1 MKLIIT
7 TPEGTKFE
15 SDHVEIVTLP
25 TVAGQI
31 GIKDD
36 HVPLVS
42 VIAAGEIEVELQ
54 TSRNKPPKKEF
65 FAVSGGILNVESD
78 SVVRVLADTAEGQ
91 HDIDAERA
99 RNARERAEKFL
110 AETDTADLA
119 NVRLIQAQ
127 IEKHLARERIGN
139 RYRKLK
145 ST

>member
-1 MKLIIT
+1 MKLVIT

-25 TVAGQI
+25 TTVGQV

-42 VIAAGEIEVELQ
+42 VVSAGEIEVELQ
-54 TSRNKPPKKEF
+54 TSRNKPPQKEY
-65 FAVSGGILNVESD
+65 FAVSGGILNIESD

-91 HDIDAERA
+91 KDIDADRA
-99 RNARERAEKFL
+99 RSARERAEKFL
-110 AETDTADLA
+110 AETDAADLA

-127 IEKHLARERIGN
+127 IEKHLARERLGN
-139 RYRKLK
+139 KYRKLR